1 MGGLTRETNAK
12 MGITKTLSFGDE
24 RFIDPFRYFH
34 FGTRERTIK
43 WIELFEACRIYEVPI
58 FILTSGDQRGIV
70 YSLQLMNLDYY
81 ISDVLCNKDSTMTKY
96 QIIENEKLR
105 DAFVEKPVNT
115 SDGGKGYLVD
125 DADCNRDS
133 EREASTKIKFID
145 SKSVS
150 FRANQYRVKSES
162 SGAVSS
168 AQPQQPQQEQYAD
181 GAGDYDAEAER
192 GVFVPKIKDIYKQ
205 IFPREDCELGAYNL
219 IPIDIIDMLI
229 REAPRM
235 SVLYLDYDMTLQR
248 YGNSIPFTTA
258 TGELSE
264 TVRVAFN
271 RNNIWRRI
279 RYPGCPYRV

>member
-24 RFIDPFRYFH
+24 RFIDPFRDFH
-34 FGTRERTIK
+34 FGTRERTNK

-70 YSLQLMNLDYY
+70 YSLQLMNLDHY

-105 DAFVEKPVNT
+105 DAFVEKSVTT
-115 SDGGKGYLVD
+115 SDGVKGYLVD

-133 EREASTKIKFID
+133 ERETSTKIKFID

-168 AQPQQPQQEQYAD
+168 AQPQQRPQHPQQEQYAD

-192 GVFVPKIKDIYKQ
+192 GVFVPKIKDRFFI
-205 IFPREDCELGAYNL
+205 
-219 IPIDIIDMLI
+219 
-229 REAPRM
+229 
-235 SVLYLDYDMTLQR
+235 
-248 YGNSIPFTTA
+248 A
-258 TGELSE
+258 TI
-264 TVRVAFN
+264 AN
-271 RNNIWRRI
+271 
-279 RYPGCPYRV
+279 